1 MISNYK
7 DAEGNVVT
15 AVQYEFSNWE
25 EVATLLGIPPFH
37 SPDIIADGPLIRMER
52 AGKELV
58 IMRGDYVAVDGIG
71 NVSVLN
77 TVAFNNTF
85 SPMIPEPI
93 DTTTTV
99 LGNQEPKEPTE

>member
-37 SPDIIADGPLIRMER
+37 SPGIIADGPLIRIER

-58 IMRGDYVAVDGIG
+58 IMRGDYVAVDGVG
-71 NVSVLN
+71 NVSILN
-77 TVAFNNTF
+77 TVGFSNNYTL
-85 SPMIPEPI
+85 MIPETITP
-93 DTTTTV
+93 DPST
-99 LGNQEPKEPTE
+99 LSNQEPKEPTE